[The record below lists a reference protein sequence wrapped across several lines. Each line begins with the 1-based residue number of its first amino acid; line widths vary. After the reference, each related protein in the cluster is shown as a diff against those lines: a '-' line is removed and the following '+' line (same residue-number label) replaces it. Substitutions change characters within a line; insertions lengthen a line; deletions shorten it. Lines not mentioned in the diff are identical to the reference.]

1 MHADAK
7 VALTLFVMGTGPRS
21 VRAIVNLR
29 SLCEDL
35 LPGTYQLDVVD
46 IATDPAQAR
55 AHQLLAVPTLVLPG
69 DGMARRFVGDMSDDA
84 RIAAALQALR
94 TERASD
100 G

>member
-7 VALTLFVMGTGPRS
+7 VVLTLFVMGTGPRS
-21 VRAIVNLR
+21 VRAIVNVR
-29 SLCEDL
+29 SLCENV

-46 IATDPAQAR
+46 IAADPAQAR

-69 DGMARRFVGDMSDDA
+69 GGTARRFVGDMSNDA
-84 RIAAALQALR
+84 RIVEALQALR
-94 TERASD
+94 TERATD